1 MQTLCDLKKK
11 RNVLADRMS
20 QAEKDFEKLRREIQ
34 PFVRKRRIRQETS
47 AGKWIESSSL
57 ELLNS

>member
-1 MQTLCDLKKK
+1 MQTLYDLKKK